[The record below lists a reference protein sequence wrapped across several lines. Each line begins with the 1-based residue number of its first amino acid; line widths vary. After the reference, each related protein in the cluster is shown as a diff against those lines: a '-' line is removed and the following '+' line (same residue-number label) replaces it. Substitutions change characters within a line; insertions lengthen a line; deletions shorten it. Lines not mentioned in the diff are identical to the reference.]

1 MENALLMLG
10 GIAVVVWIIVGLDW
24 RARRKDRR
32 ARDRAAQ
39 PATIRK
45 RADYFDEWTAS
56 GNGAGREVAAV
67 TRRAPTNRRAQ
78 YAAS

>member
-32 ARDRAAQ
+32 ARDRAA
-39 PATIRK
+39 
-45 RADYFDEWTAS
+45 
-56 GNGAGREVAAV
+56 
-67 TRRAPTNRRAQ
+67 
-78 YAAS
+78 